1 MSDIS
6 SPVAAPISSGASVYQ
21 AYRAN
26 THLFGGNAP
35 YVEEMYENY
44 LAHPGSVPDSWRDYF
59 DALQHVPAVDGS
71 DAKDVPHLPVV
82 NAFAERA
89 KHGGTRVVL
98 ASADFE
104 MGRKRT
110 AAQQLIAA
118 YRTVGARW
126 ADLDP
131 LKRTE
136 RDPIPELEPSF
147 YGFGDADQEV
157 VFNTSNTFF
166 GKDSMSLRELMNAL
180 RQTYCG
186 TIGAEYM
193 YITEQNQK
201 RWWQQKLESI
211 RSKPDFTLEKKKHIL
226 DRLTA
231 AEGLER
237 FLHTK
242 FVGQKRFSL
251 EGGESFIASMD
262 ELIQG
267 GGSVG
272 LQEIVIGMAH
282 RGRLN
287 VLVNSLGKMPADL
300 FAEFDHT
307 APEDLPSGDVKYHQG
322 FSSDVATPGGA
333 VHLSLAFNPSHL
345 EIVNPVVE
353 GSVRARMDRRA
364 DPRGKQVLPILVHG
378 DAAFAGQG
386 VVMETLA
393 LAETRGYSTGG
404 TVHIV
409 INNQIGF
416 TTSDPRDTRSSI
428 YCSDIV
434 KMIKAPVLHVNG
446 DDPEAVVLATQLAL
460 QYRMEFQKDVVVD
473 IVCFRKLGH
482 NEQDTPALTQPL
494 MYKKIAQ
501 HPGTRK
507 LYADRLVAQGF
518 GATLG
523 DDMVK
528 ATRAALDAG
537 RNTFDPVLSNF
548 KSKYAVDWTPFI
560 GKKWTDAGDTA
571 LPLAEWNRLAERL
584 TTLPATIAPHPLVK
598 KVYNDRAAMG
608 RGEIPVDWGM
618 GEHMAFASL
627 VAAGYPVRLSG
638 EDSGRGTFT
647 HRHAVIHDQN
657 REKLDEGTYTPL
669 QNVADAQA
677 PFVVIDSILS
687 EEAVLGFEYGYAS
700 NDPNTLVVWEAQFG
714 DFANGAQ
721 VVIDQFIASGEV
733 KWGRVNGITLML
745 PHGYEGQGPEHSS
758 ARLERFMQLS
768 ADTNMQ
774 VVQPTSASQI
784 FHILRRQMVRNLR
797 KPLIIMTPKSLL
809 RAKDAASA
817 LSEFTRGSFQTVIA
831 EHKEGVNK
839 KSDKVRRL
847 VACSGKVYYDLVK
860 KRDEKAIDDVAIVR
874 VEQLYPFP
882 HKAFA
887 TELKKYPNA
896 SDLVWC
902 QDEPQNQGAWFFVQ
916 HYILENMLDGQK
928 LGYSG
933 RTASASP
940 AVGYSHLH
948 QEQQKAL
955 VEGAFGKLKG
965 AILSK

>member
-1 MSDIS
+1 MRSMSD
-6 SPVAAPISSGASVYQ
+6 SGTVYT
-21 AYRAN
+21 AYQSN
-26 THLFGGNAP
+26 SYLFGGNAP

-44 LAHPGSVPDSWRDYF
+44 LANPGSVPDTWREYF
-59 DALQHVPAVDGS
+59 DALQHVPAADGS
-71 DAKDVPHLPVV
+71 NAKDVPHQPVV

-89 KHGGTRVVL
+89 KLGGTKVVV
-98 ASADFE
+98 ANRDAD

-110 AAQQLIAA
+110 AVQQLIAA
-118 YRTVGARW
+118 YRNVGSRW

-136 RDPIPELEPSF
+136 REQIPELEPAF
-147 YGFGDADQEV
+147 YGFKDADQET
-157 VFNTSNTFF
+157 VFDTNNTFF
-166 GKDSMSLRELMNAL
+166 GKDKMSLRELINAL
-180 RQTYCG
+180 RETYCQS
-186 TIGAEYM
+186 IGAEYM
-193 YITEQNQK
+193 YISDQVKK

-211 RSKPDFTLEKKKHIL
+211 RSKPNFTAEQKKHIL
-226 DRLTA
+226 DRVTA

-242 FVGQKRFSL
+242 YVGQKRFSL

-262 ELIQG
+262 ELIQEAG
-267 GGSVG
+267 AKGV
-272 LQEIVIGMAH
+272 QEIVIGMAH

-307 APEDLPSGDVKYHQG
+307 AKEDLPSGDVKYHQG
-322 FSSDVATPGGA
+322 FSSDVTTRGGP

-353 GSVRARMDRRA
+353 GSVRARIDRRA
-364 DPRGKQVLPILVHG
+364 DPQGKQVLPVLVHG

-393 LAETRGYSTGG
+393 LAETRGYFTGG

-416 TTSDPRDTRSSI
+416 TTSDPRDARSTL
-428 YCSDIV
+428 YCTDIV
-434 KMIKAPVLHVNG
+434 KMIEAPVLHVNG

-460 QYRMEFQKDVVVD
+460 EYRMEFAKDVVVD

-482 NEQDTPALTQPL
+482 NEQDTPSLTQPL
-494 MYKKIAQ
+494 MYKKIAA

-507 LYADRLVAQGF
+507 LYADRLASQGL
-518 GATLG
+518 GETLG

-528 ATRAALDAG
+528 AYRAAMDAG
-537 RNTFDPVLSNF
+537 KHTIDPVLTNF
-548 KSKYAVDWTPFI
+548 KSKYAVDWTPFLN
-560 GKKWTDAGDTA
+560 KKWTDSADTA
-571 LPLAEWNRLAERL
+571 IPTAEWKRLAEKI
-584 TTLPATIAPHPLVK
+584 TTLPANFTPHPLVK
-598 KVYNDRAAMG
+598 KVLDDRAAMG
-608 RGEIPVDWGM
+608 RGETKVDWGM

-627 VAAGYPVRLSG
+627 VASGYPVRLSG
-638 EDSGRGTFT
+638 EDSGRGTFS
-647 HRHAVIHDQN
+647 HRHAVLHDQN
-657 REKLDEGTYTPL
+657 REKWDIGTYTPL
-669 QNVADAQA
+669 ENVADNQA

-700 NDPNTLVVWEAQFG
+700 NDPNTLVIWEAQFG
-714 DFANGAQ
+714 DFVNGAQ

-768 ADTNMQ
+768 ADLNMQ
-774 VVQPTSASQI
+774 VVQPTTASQI
-784 FHILRRQMVRNLR
+784 FHVLRRQVIRNLR
-797 KPLIIMTPKSLL
+797 KPLVIMTPKSLL
-809 RAKDAASA
+809 RNKDATSPLA
-817 LSEFTRGSFQTVIA
+817 EFTKGGFQTVIP
-831 EHKEGVNK
+831 EHRELKA
-839 KSDKVRRL
+839 DKVKR
-847 VACSGKVYYDLVK
+847 VIVCSGKVYYDLAK
-860 KRDEKAIDDVAIVR
+860 KRDEAEEQVAILR

-882 HKAFA
+882 HKVFA
-887 TELKKYPNA
+887 AELKKYPNLA
-896 SDLVWC
+896 EIVWA

-916 HYILENMLDGQK
+916 HYIHENMAEGQK

-933 RTASASP
+933 RAASASP

-955 VEGAFGKLKG
+955 VDGAFGKLKG
-965 AILSK
+965 FVLTK